1 MSTKTVV
8 IPITKT
14 SLSGFVLCCLGPV
27 DCSVDGYYP
36 DPVDCSKFIVCSAG
50 VAYHKNCPPGLK
62 YNKAKKLCDWPQN
75 VQCWDE
81 IKPL

>member
-1 MSTKTVV
+1 MDR
-8 IPITKT
+8 
-14 SLSGFVLCCLGPV
+14 VLILIAKLERAWVSNFLCVLLGPV

-50 VAYHKNCPPGLK
+50 VAYEKNCPPGLK

-75 VQCWDE
+75 AQC
-81 IKPL
+81 